1 MEQNTWS
8 YVVVQS
14 TCSHTQPIIWCKWPP
29 IISHIYDG
37 PGVTT
42 QTPPTPPEEGCLCVV
57 NVIHPKTTLKHTQK
71 KQYKNTKKQK
81 YEHTKYKKNKNKT
94 QTLHLRGFMAC
105 SNLLNCL
112 TPHHHLI
119 KLNQHPHPTPH
130 PRRLKDGLLFRY
142 CVVCALMLGI
152 NNHKHV
158 ALIIFKRSLIRNI
171 HASHCALVWL
181 FSAVGCEQK

>member
-1 MEQNTWS
+1 MQVTAHNITYLRWPRRDYTNTPHPPRRG
-8 YVVVQS
+8 VFV
-14 TCSHTQPIIWCKWPP
+14 CCERHT
-29 IISHIYDG
+29 
-37 PGVTT
+37 
-42 QTPPTPPEEGCLCVV
+42 
-57 NVIHPKTTLKHTQK
+57 PKDYLETH
-71 KQYKNTKKQK
+71 TKKTVQK
-81 YEHTKYKKNKNKT
+81 YKKAKIWTHKIQKNKNKT

-112 TPHHHLI
+112 TSHHHLI

-158 ALIIFKRSLIRNI
+158 ALIIFKRSHIKNI